1 MSAYFIRIRCLRGYS
16 LIRCLGQEGPDP
28 VLKFFFPHGLDPD
41 DVPDILRGD
50 QGKNET
56 GKKDGRAR
64 PLKLSSLAIIKIC
77 ATQFDK
83 ECDRKHHVERGKHDL
98 VHDALDLLG
107 RLRPRLLHR
116 SRHIAACGKGR
127 GAAER
132 GQEQKRQRRSD
143 NFPVFQNF
151 NLLKAGLPPLSERQ
165 PMVSP

>member
-16 LIRCLGQEGPDP
+16 LIRCLWQEGPDP
-28 VLKFFFPHGLDPD
+28 TLKFFFSHGLDSD
-41 DVPDILRGD
+41 DVPDVLRGD
-50 QGKNET
+50 QGENKT
-56 GKKDGRAR
+56 GKKNGRAG
-64 PLKLSSLAIIKIC
+64 PFKLTSLAIIKIR
-77 ATQFDK
+77 AAQFDK
-83 ECDRKHHVERGKHDL
+83 ERDCKHHVKRGEHDL

-107 RLRPRLLHR
+107 CLRPRLLHR

-132 GQEQKRQRRSD
+132 GQKQKRQRRSD

-151 NLLKAGLPPLSERQ
+151 NLLKTGLPPLAERQ